1 MLYFFDT
8 RNQTFL
14 LFFLLSLL
22 WKQQLS
28 FKCYYGHTIE
38 SGRQCAACCCNHI
51 PHELKF
57 QSSWNTNVIIV
68 GHGIL
73 FKCSIVT
80 GTVPL
85 RENVGDEAPP
95 CSKILIKLF
104 TEILWWRKRA
114 FNQRGWFF
122 FDIKHDLDLKNSGHQ
137 AINDNKANE
146 KWSLW
151 LRNQWI
157 NESVTLPWNR
167 WIKQLSTLP

>member
-1 MLYFFDT
+1 MLLRPHHREWPTVCCLLLYSYPSWAEISVFLKYKCNYSWP
-8 RNQTFL
+8 RNPLNSYRYCPTPRECWRWSTAL
-14 LFFLLSLL
+14 
-22 WKQQLS
+22 
-28 FKCYYGHTIE
+28 YY
-38 SGRQCAACCCNHI
+38 C
-51 PHELKF
+51 
-57 QSSWNTNVIIV
+57 
-68 GHGIL
+68 
-73 FKCSIVT
+73 
-80 GTVPL
+80 
-85 RENVGDEAPP
+85 
-95 CSKILIKLF
+95 KILIKSF